1 MVIFQKLNDL
11 KDHGEAL
18 GYYRFEVNLHLEPRP
33 SYGSEVRFA
42 VEYRAT
48 ESDSTE
54 YRYFSKDKFE
64 DTDLAFE
71 EAREFVLNMPSLDEH
86 RRQDAVRRSEAYEER
101 ILEDAA
107 HEDDAV
113 LKQHLLDKAAREASD
128 RKQLL
133 GLFYKQ
139 GYHITAQ

>member
-18 GYYRFEVNLHLEPRP
+18 GYYRFEVNFYLEPRP
-33 SYGSEVRFA
+33 NYGSEVRFA

-54 YRYFSKDKFE
+54 YRYFSKDKFQ

-107 HEDDAV
+107 HEDDAI

>member
-1 MVIFQKLNDL
+1 MVIFQKLNDI
-11 KDHGEAL
+11 KNHGDTL

-54 YRYFSKDKFE
+54 YKYFTAEVFE

-71 EAREFVLNMPSLDEH
+71 KAREFVLNMPSLDEH

>member
-1 MVIFQKLNDL
+1 MVIFQKLNEL
-11 KDHGEAL
+11 KDHGDAL
-18 GYYRFEVNLHLEPRP
+18 GYYRFTVNLQLEPSP
-33 SYGSEVRFA
+33 NYGSEVRFS

-48 ESDSTE
+48 DSDSTE
-54 YRYFSKDKFE
+54 YKYFTREKFE

-107 HEDDAV
+107 HEDDPI

>member
-18 GYYRFEVNLHLEPRP
+18 GYYRFEVNFYLEPRP
-33 SYGSEVRFA
+33 NYGSEVRFS
-42 VEYRAT
+42 VEYRPS

-107 HEDDAV
+107 HEDDAI

>member
-1 MVIFQKLNDL
+1 MVIHYKLNEL
-11 KDHGEAL
+11 KNHGDTL

-54 YRYFSKDKFE
+54 YKYFTAEVFE

-71 EAREFVLNMPSLDEH
+71 KAREFVLNMPTLDEH

-107 HEDDAV
+107 HEDDPI

>member
-11 KDHGEAL
+11 KDHGDTL
-18 GYYRFEVNLHLEPRP
+18 GYYRFEVNLHLEPSP
-33 SYGSEVRFA
+33 NYGSEVRFA

-48 ESDSTE
+48 DSDSTE
-54 YRYFSKDKFE
+54 YKYFTREKFE
-64 DTDLAFE
+64 DTDLAFD
-71 EAREFVLNMPSLDEH
+71 EARDFVLNMPTLDEH
-86 RRQDAVRRSEAYEER
+86 RR
-101 ILEDAA
+101 EDAA
-107 HEDDAV
+107 HEDDPI
-113 LKQHLLDKAAREASD
+113 LKQHMLDKAYREASD

>member
-18 GYYRFEVNLHLEPRP
+18 GYYRFEVNFYLEPRP
-33 SYGSEVRFA
+33 NYGSEVRFA

>member
-18 GYYRFEVNLHLEPRP
+18 GYYRFEVNFYLEPRP
-33 SYGSEVRFA
+33 NYGSEVRFA

-54 YRYFSKDKFE
+54 YRYFSKDKFQ

>member
-18 GYYRFEVNLHLEPRP
+18 GYYRFEVNFYLEPRP
-33 SYGSEVRFA
+33 NYGSEVRFA

-54 YRYFSKDKFE
+54 YKYFTREKFE

-71 EAREFVLNMPSLDEH
+71 ETREFVLNMPTLDEH

-113 LKQHLLDKAAREASD
+113 LKQHLLDKAAREAND

>member
-18 GYYRFEVNLHLEPRP
+18 GYYRFEVNFYLEPRP
-33 SYGSEVRFA
+33 NYGSEVRFA
-42 VEYRAT
+42 VEYRAV

-71 EAREFVLNMPSLDEH
+71 EVREFILNMPSLDEH

-107 HEDDAV
+107 HEDDPI

>member
-18 GYYRFEVNLHLEPRP
+18 GYYRFEVNFYLEPRP
-33 SYGSEVRFA
+33 NYGSEVRFA

-54 YRYFSKDKFE
+54 YRYFSKDKFQ
-64 DTDLAFE
+64 DTDLAYE
-71 EAREFVLNMPSLDEH
+71 EAREFVLTMPSLDEH

-107 HEDDAV
+107 HEDDPI

>member
-1 MVIFQKLNDL
+1 MVIFQKLHDL

-18 GYYRFEVNLHLEPRP
+18 GYYRFEVNMYLEPRP
-33 SYGSEVRFA
+33 NYGSEVRFA

-54 YRYFSKDKFE
+54 YRYFTREKFE

-71 EAREFVLNMPSLDEH
+71 EAREFVLNMPTLDEH
-86 RRQDAVRRSEAYEER
+86 RRQDTVRRSEAYEER

-107 HEDDAV
+107 HEDDPI
-113 LKQHLLDKAAREASD
+113 LKQHMLDKAARESSD

>member
-1 MVIFQKLNDL
+1 MVIFQKLNEL

-18 GYYRFEVNLHLEPRP
+18 GYYRFEVNMYLEPRP
-33 SYGSEVRFA
+33 NYGSEVRFS
-42 VEYRAT
+42 VEHRPS

-54 YRYFSKDKFE
+54 YKYFTRDRFE

-71 EAREFVLNMPSLDEH
+71 EARAFILNMPSLDEH

-101 ILEDAA
+101 LLEDAA
-107 HEDDAV
+107 HEDDPI

-139 GYHITAQ
+139 GYHITVQ

>member
-18 GYYRFEVNLHLEPRP
+18 GYYRFEVNFYLEPRP
-33 SYGSEVRFA
+33 NYGSEVRFA

-54 YRYFSKDKFE
+54 YHYFSKDKFE

>member
-1 MVIFQKLNDL
+1 MVIFQKLNDI

-18 GYYRFEVNLHLEPRP
+18 GYYRFEVNFYLEPRP
-33 SYGSEVRFA
+33 NYGSEVRFA

-71 EAREFVLNMPSLDEH
+71 EAREFVLNMPTLDEH

>member
-18 GYYRFEVNLHLEPRP
+18 GYYRFEVNFYLEPRP
-33 SYGSEVRFA
+33 NYGSEVRFA

-113 LKQHLLDKAAREASD
+113 LKQHLLDKAAREAID

>member
-18 GYYRFEVNLHLEPRP
+18 GYYRFEVNFYLEPRP
-33 SYGSEVRFA
+33 NYGSEVRFA
-42 VEYRAT
+42 VEYRAV

>member
-18 GYYRFEVNLHLEPRP
+18 GYYRFEVNFYLEPRP
-33 SYGSEVRFA
+33 NYGSEVRFA
-42 VEYRAT
+42 VEYRPS

-71 EAREFVLNMPSLDEH
+71 EAREFVLNMPTLDEH

-107 HEDDAV
+107 HEDDPI
-113 LKQHLLDKAAREASD
+113 LKQHMLDKAAREASD

>member
-18 GYYRFEVNLHLEPRP
+18 GYYRFEVNFYLEPRP
-33 SYGSEVRFA
+33 NYGSEVRFA

-71 EAREFVLNMPSLDEH
+71 EAREFVLNMPTLDEH

>member
-18 GYYRFEVNLHLEPRP
+18 GYYRFEVNFYLEPRP
-33 SYGSEVRFA
+33 NYGSEVRFA

-54 YRYFSKDKFE
+54 YRYFSKDKFQ

-107 HEDDAV
+107 HEDDAHPV
-113 LKQHLLDKAAREASD
+113 LAC
-128 RKQLL
+128 
-133 GLFYKQ
+133 
-139 GYHITAQ
+139 